1 MDIPT
6 AAKAMKSV
14 FVSLVLTFAV
24 SPLAIGQ
31 TKGNRPS
38 PNSYRIFDVHMHAS
52 TPEFFRKAANANF
65 GAHRKTAKNMV
76 TDSVLLLKKTI
87 EYMDKNNIRQ
97 GLLSGD
103 NDLVQRWVKQ
113 FPDRFLPSYDVDYSL
128 TDHTQAAKEFEKQ
141 VEQGKWRAMGEL
153 GLPYAGMPL
162 NDPLLF
168 PYYEVCERR
177 GIPVF
182 FHTGLDGPDPPQLVA
197 PKFKVELG
205 DPLLL
210 QDVVARFP
218 KLKVVIMHMGWP
230 YPDHALYMLYA
241 YPNVYLDTAVVNW
254 ILGRSVFDRMLKEAV
269 ETVGSD
275 RILFGS
281 DQMVWPQMITPA
293 VRSVSTAS
301 YLTSA
306 DKRRIFWDNAATLL
320 KLPQ

>member
-1 MDIPT
+1 
-6 AAKAMKSV
+6 MKPV
-14 FVSLVLTFAV
+14 FAILAITFVV
-24 SPLAIGQ
+24 SPLALEQ
-31 TKGNRPS
+31 TKAKNAG
-38 PNSYRIFDVHMHAS
+38 PNNYRVFDVHLHALS
-52 TPEFFRKAANANF
+52 PDLFKKAAAANF
-65 GAHRKTAKNMV
+65 GAFRKPANNMV
-76 TDSVLLLKKTI
+76 TDPVLLLKKTI
-87 EYMDKNNIRQ
+87 EYMNKNNIRQ

-103 NDLVQRWVKQ
+103 NELVQRWVKE
-113 FPDRFLPSYDVDYSL
+113 FPDRFLASYDVNYAL
-128 TDHTQAAKEFEKQ
+128 TDHQQAAKQFEKE

-153 GLPYAGMPL
+153 GLPYAGMAL
-162 NDPLLF
+162 NDPRLF

-182 FHTGLDGPDPPQLVA
+182 FHTGLDGPDPQQLA
-197 PKFKVELG
+197 SPSFKVELG

-210 QDVVARFP
+210 QDVVVRFP

-254 ILGRSVFDRMLKEAV
+254 ILGRSVFDRMLREAV

-293 VRSVSTAS
+293 VRSVSQAG
-301 YLTSA
+301 YLTTA
-306 DKRRIFWDNAATLL
+306 DKRRIFWDNAAALL

>member
-1 MDIPT
+1 MKPVFAIVALT
-6 AAKAMKSV
+6 LVVSTLAM
-14 FVSLVLTFAV
+14 
-24 SPLAIGQ
+24 GQ
-31 TKGNRPS
+31 TKGRNAS
-38 PNSYRIFDVHMHAS
+38 PNSYRVFDVHLHALA
-52 TPEFFRKAANANF
+52 PDLFKKAASANF
-65 GAHRKTAKNMV
+65 GAHRKTANSMV
-76 TDSVLLLKKTI
+76 THPVVLLKKTI
-87 EYMDKNNIRQ
+87 EYMDRNNIRQ

-103 NDLVQRWVKQ
+103 NDLVQRWVKE
-113 FPDRFLPSYDVDYSL
+113 FPDRFLPSYDIDYSL
-128 TDHTQAAKEFEKQ
+128 KNHQQAAKQFEKEL
-141 VEQGKWRAMGEL
+141 EQGKWRAIGEL
-153 GLPYAGMPL
+153 GLPYAGIGL
-162 NDPLLF
+162 NDPLIF

-182 FHTGLDGPDPPQLVA
+182 FHTGLDGPDPAQLVS
-197 PKFKVELG
+197 PSFKVELG

-254 ILGRSVFDRMLKEAV
+254 ILGRSVFDRMLREAV

-293 VRSVSTAS
+293 VRSVSQAG
-301 YLTSA
+301 YLTTA
-306 DKRRIFWDNAATLL
+306 DKRRIFWDNAAALL